1 MAPAVAQHSGF
12 RETLVVAT
20 KKELSF
26 TKMHGCGNDFILV
39 EEAAPA
45 LTPDLPELARKLCDR
60 HFGIGADGLIVVG
73 SSRRPGCKLRWRMF
87 NSDGSEAE
95 MCGNGMRCL
104 ALFARERGL
113 VKEDRFDVETLAGVI
128 TPAILPDGRV
138 RVDMGI
144 PELRRSRIPMLGP
157 DSEQVVGEE
166 LVVDGRSFT
175 ITAVSMGN
183 PHCVIFDDSLADEEF
198 LRVGPKMARDH
209 RFPNG
214 TNVEFVRVYSRRHLG
229 VRVWERGAG
238 PTLACGTG
246 ACAVAVAG
254 VLNGFT
260 ERLVHVSLLG
270 GDLDVTWL
278 EGSGHVLL
286 EGPAEKLFWGQV
298 LIEG

>member
-1 MAPAVAQHSGF
+1 VG
-12 RETLVVAT
+12 T

-39 EEAAPA
+39 EEAALGQAPG
-45 LTPDLPELARKLCDR
+45 LPGLARKLCDR

-73 SSRRPGCKLRWRMF
+73 SSRRPECKLRWRIF
-87 NSDGSEAE
+87 NPDGSEAE

-113 VKEDRFDVETLAGVI
+113 VEEDRFGVETLAGVI
-128 TPAILPDGRV
+128 SPAILPDGKV

-166 LVVDGRSFT
+166 LVVEGRSFT

-183 PHCVIFDDSLADEEF
+183 PHCVIFDDSLLDEQF
-198 LRVGPKMARDH
+198 LRFGPKIERDH

-214 TNVEFVRVYSRRHLG
+214 INVEFVHVHTRSHLR

-238 PTLACGTG
+238 STLACGTG

-254 VLNGFT
+254 VLNGLA
-260 ERLVHVSLLG
+260 ERVVCVSLPG